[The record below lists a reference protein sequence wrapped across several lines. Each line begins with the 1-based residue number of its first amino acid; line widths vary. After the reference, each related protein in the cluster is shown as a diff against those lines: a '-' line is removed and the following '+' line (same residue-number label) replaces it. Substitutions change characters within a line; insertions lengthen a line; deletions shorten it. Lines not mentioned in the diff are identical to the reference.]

1 MSIRTRVTPNRAPD
15 SQRADAP
22 LVLAFGRGWRGEEGL
37 RDASGP
43 GGGSALAPLVRVW
56 EAAARPY
63 CYPRG
68 GGGERAAAGAR
79 PGATAGGSVPPCGP
93 AGSPWRLA
101 LAVRLGSLYFF
112 YLSIYL
118 FISGWVGEAQSPP
131 LWPRSGN
138 SVLPRVPWTS
148 GASVAAPREEQY
160 IAFESGGGPRSTGE
174 TPRWWGVG
182 DFCKP

>member
-37 RDASGP
+37 ETPPGLAESRRSLRSYVFGRRQRGPIVIREEGVGSGP
-43 GGGSALAPLVRVW
+43 RPGPGPQLPPADPCLRAALLGVPGDWRWPFGSAL
-56 EAAARPY
+56 
-63 CYPRG
+63 CI
-68 GGGERAAAGAR
+68 
-79 PGATAGGSVPPCGP
+79 SFIC
-93 AGSPWRLA
+93 
-101 LAVRLGSLYFF
+101 
-112 YLSIYL
+112 L
-118 FISGWVGEAQSPP
+118 FIYFGMVGEARSPP

-148 GASVAAPREEQY
+148 GASVVAPREEQY
-160 IAFESGGGPRSTGE
+160 IAFESGGGPRSAGE